1 VAEHDVLVSIDPAF
15 GAGITADWLT
25 GVARITLEMER
36 TPSCQLSI
44 VLTSDEQ
51 IRELNREFAGEDHA
65 TDVLSFSLREG
76 ETFVAPDETDRL
88 GEVIVSFETA
98 ERQADEAGHH
108 VEDEIAHLLVH
119 GVLHI
124 LGYDHTAPADETKMR
139 ARERSVLSELGYEAH
154 A

>member
-1 VAEHDVLVSIDPAF
+1 MAEHDILVSIDPAV
-15 GAGITADWLT
+15 GARIAADWLT

-36 TPSCQLSI
+36 APSCQLS
-44 VLTSDEQ
+44 VVVTSDEQ

-76 ETFVAPDETDRL
+76 EAFVAPDDTDRL

-98 ERQADEAGHH
+98 ERQADEAGCH
-108 VEDEIAHLLVH
+108 VEDEVAHLLVH
-119 GVLHI
+119 GVLHL
-124 LGYDHTAPADETKMR
+124 LGYDHAEPLDETKMC
-139 ARERSVLSELGYEAH
+139 AREWSILSELGYEAH

>member
-1 VAEHDVLVSIDPAF
+1 MAEHDVLVSIDPAF
-15 GAGITADWLT
+15 GARITADWLT

-36 TPSCQLSI
+36 IPSCQLSVVI
-44 VLTSDEQ
+44 TGDEQ
-51 IRELNREFAGEDHA
+51 IRALNREFAGEDHA

-76 ETFVAPDETDRL
+76 EAFVAPDETDRL

-98 ERQADEAGHH
+98 ARQADETGHH

-124 LGYDHTAPADETKMR
+124 LGYDHAEPAGEAKMR
-139 ARERSVLSELGYEAH
+139 ARERSILSELGYEAH

>member
-1 VAEHDVLVSIDPAF
+1 VTDHDVLVSIDPAF
-15 GAGITADWLT
+15 GARIAADWLT
-25 GVARITLEMER
+25 GIARITLEMER
-36 TPSCQLSI
+36 APSCQLS
-44 VLTSDEQ
+44 VVVTGDEE
-51 IRELNREFAGEDHA
+51 IRELNREFAGEDHS

-76 ETFVAPDETDRL
+76 EAFVAPDDTDRL

-124 LGYDHTAPADETKMR
+124 LGYDHAKPPDENRMR
-139 ARERSVLSELGYEAH
+139 AHERSILSELGYEAH
-154 A
+154 T

>member
-1 VAEHDVLVSIDPAF
+1 VAEHDILISIDPAF
-15 GAGITADWLT
+15 GARIAADWLT

-36 TPSCQLSI
+36 APSCQLS
-44 VLTSDEQ
+44 VVVTGDEE

-98 ERQADEAGHH
+98 ERQAGEVGHH
-108 VEDEIAHLLVH
+108 VEDDVAHLLVH
-119 GVLHI
+119 GILH
-124 LGYDHTAPADETKMR
+124 LLRYDHVEAPDETKMR
-139 ARERSVLSELGYEAH
+139 ARERSILSELGYEAH